1 MIATLALV
9 AIWTSSWRNLPVGMP
24 ATRRRKLFP
33 LLPREVSVAM
43 KKSSR
48 VARSRSPRVARRK
61 SSRVAAE
68 KPPPL
73 AEPSTTVV
81 PRPET
86 VAVHT
91 THRSNRRTLNEISEG
106 ENGHGRRLRR
116 RGQLPGRRRHLR
128 RGPEDRQ
135 AGRAQSPGDVPRAG
149 RAGPQLRRRGRRRL
163 EAGGQE
169 PREDLGQAPAAR
181 SPSRRIRRLGPQLP
195 APRGQGHLFLVSRRP
210 PGPAPRGVVTGRDP
224 HHRLGIGGTAPCVL
238 RRARLEPVPLRALRR

>member
-48 VARSRSPRVARRK
+48 VARSK

-116 RGQLPGRRRHLR
+116 RGRLPGRRRHLR

-135 AGRAQSPGDVPRAG
+135 AGRAQSPGDVP
-149 RAGPQLRRRGRRRL
+149 
-163 EAGGQE
+163 
-169 PREDLGQAPAAR
+169 
-181 SPSRRIRRLGPQLP
+181 
-195 APRGQGHLFLVSRRP
+195 
-210 PGPAPRGVVTGRDP
+210 
-224 HHRLGIGGTAPCVL
+224 
-238 RRARLEPVPLRALRR
+238 